1 MSFIHLQVR
10 SGYSL
15 LSSTV
20 KIEELVTRAR
30 ELQFPAIAL
39 TDENVLYGVM
49 PFYEA
54 CQAHGIK
61 PIIGM
66 MATIMDEHG
75 HTDQLVLLAKNNDGY
90 RQLVHIATAIQ
101 MNDGKG
107 ISLLDF
113 SHHTSELIGMTCG
126 VYGRVEQHLLNG
138 EIEQAE
144 AIVQTYAK
152 LFQRGDFYINVQRH
166 GLQEQE
172 HLLSLLFEHSKRW
185 DIPLVA
191 TNDVRYMYKEDA
203 LALEC
208 LLAMKHGKKMAD
220 PTRPRLATNEY
231 LLKSAYEMA
240 ALFSNGY
247 EAVEETV
254 RIAQRCHVTFESKKW
269 FMPRY
274 PVPSGKTADEY
285 LQTWC
290 WEQLTKRF
298 PDRPQA
304 YVARLQYELQI
315 IQQMNFSDYFLIVAD
330 FVRFARERGILTG
343 PGRGSAAGSLV
354 ASILGIT
361 QVDPLQY
368 GLLFER
374 FLNPARL
381 SLPDIDI
388 DFPDD
393 RREEV
398 IRYIEQKYGPDH
410 VAQIVTFGTFGMRS
424 AVREV
429 GRVFDV
435 DESEIQQT
443 LATGSF
449 DHTRPWHYVAQ
460 RIEGLPKHTSVHA
473 AGIVISPRPLTDIIP
488 LQSGQTTT
496 YVTQYAM
503 DALERLGLLKFD
515 LLALKNLTMIEQMIQ
530 SIEQR
535 TGHRLSFENMPIDD
549 QKTYALF
556 SQGDTFGVFQLES
569 EGMKRVLRE
578 LQPTTFE
585 DIVAVNALFRPGPME
600 QIPTYIARKHGREP
614 IRYMHDDLQ
623 SILQSTYG
631 VIVYQEQ
638 IMKIAEQMAKF
649 SLAQADLLRR
659 AISKKDV
666 GQMEK
671 EKKHF
676 IEGCIQ
682 NGYDAHLANELYE
695 LIVRFAGYGFNRSHA
710 VAYSYIA
717 YMLAYIKAH
726 YPLDFYAAVLTNVSG
741 QKEKMM
747 QCVHE
752 LRSKKIRL
760 LPPSVARS
768 EGHFTVDDN
777 GIRFGLLAIKQVS
790 VAFVKEVIRERQKR
804 PFSDFFDFVS
814 RLRLEPSQ
822 RKMVEAFIFSGCFD
836 EFRIERAT
844 LYASIDVAI
853 EHAELMNFSLH
864 VQPKYVQAEPLSLID
879 QLKYEKQWL
888 NVYVSPHPVESFSHF
903 YSMWGAKR
911 MYEWTKENVNHGKVI
926 VYVEEVTRKRTK
938 KGEEM
943 AFATICDDSDEWQ
956 AVVFPTSY
964 RRFHDLLQQGSIL
977 YMEGKIEQRSSGWH
991 LIVQQVRKPVCV
1003 YIKIDEQHASPVV
1016 LKQLKDVLTAH
1027 RGHAPVIL
1035 YYETERK
1042 KVQLSHEYAV
1052 SLNDESIRQLTALLG
1067 DGNVVVK

>member
-15 LSSTV
+15 LSSTI

-30 ELQFPAIAL
+30 ELRFPAIAL
-39 TDENVLYGVM
+39 TDENVLYGVI
-49 PFYEA
+49 PFYEM
-54 CQAHGIK
+54 CQVHGIK

-66 MATIMDEHG
+66 IATVIDEYG

-90 RQLVHIATAIQ
+90 RQLVHVATIIQ
-101 MNDGKG
+101 MNNGKG
-107 ISLLDF
+107 ISLCDL
-113 SHHTSELIGMTCG
+113 SRYTSELIGMTSG
-126 VYGRVEQHLLNG
+126 IHGRVEQYLLSG
-138 EIEQAE
+138 EIVQAE
-144 AIVQTYAK
+144 ELVQTYAQ
-152 LFQRGDFYINVQRH
+152 LFQRGDFYINVQQH
-166 GLQEQE
+166 GLLEQAQ
-172 HLLSLLFEHSKRW
+172 LLPLLFAHSKRW
-185 DIPLVA
+185 NVPLVA
-191 TNDVRYMYKEDA
+191 TNDVRYVYKEDV
-203 LALEC
+203 LACEC
-208 LLAMKHGKKMAD
+208 LLAMKQGKKMTD
-220 PTRPRLATNEY
+220 SNRPRFLTNEY
-231 LLKSAYEMA
+231 DLKSADEMIS
-240 ALFSNGY
+240 LFSMY
-247 EAVEETV
+247 REAVEETV
-254 RIAQRCHVTFESKKW
+254 RISQRCNVTFDYKKW

-274 PVPSGKTADEY
+274 PVPLGKTADEY
-285 LQTWC
+285 LQMWC

-298 PDRPQA
+298 PDRPEA

-354 ASILGIT
+354 AYILGIT

-388 DFPDD
+388 DFPDN

-398 IRYIEQKYGPDH
+398 IRYIEQKYGIDH
-410 VAQIVTFGTFGMRS
+410 VAQIITFGTFGMRS
-424 AVREV
+424 AIREV

-435 DESEIQQT
+435 DEHEIQQT

-449 DHTRPWHYVAQ
+449 DRTRPWHYVAQ

-473 AGIVISPRPLTDIIP
+473 AGIVISPRPLTDIVP

-530 SIEQR
+530 SIAQR

-549 QKTYALF
+549 QKTYVLL

-600 QIPTYIARKHGREP
+600 QIPTYISRKYGREP

-623 SILQSTYG
+623 SILQPTYG

-649 SLAQADLLRR
+649 SLAEADLLRR

-666 GQMEK
+666 RQMEQ

-676 IEGCIQ
+676 VEGCIQ
-682 NGYDAHLANELYE
+682 NGYDIHLANDLYE

-726 YPLDFYAAVLTNVSG
+726 YPLDFYATLLTNVSG

-747 QCVHE
+747 QCVYE
-752 LRSKKIRL
+752 LRNKKIRL
-760 LPPSVARS
+760 LPPSIARS

-790 VAFVKEVIRERQKR
+790 SDLSNKSSRSVKNA
-804 PFSDFFDFVS
+804 PFPIFFDFVS
-814 RLRLEPSQ
+814 RLRIEPSQ
-822 RKMVEAFIFSGCFD
+822 KKIIEALIFSGSFD
-836 EFRIERAT
+836 EFQIGRAT

-853 EHAELMNFSLH
+853 EHAELMNLPLN
-864 VQPKYVQAEPLSLID
+864 VRPKYVHAEPLSLID

-903 YSMWGAKR
+903 CSMWGA
-911 MYEWTKENVNHGKVI
+911 NVCTNGK
-926 VYVEEVTRKRTK
+926 
-938 KGEEM
+938 
-943 AFATICDDSDEWQ
+943 
-956 AVVFPTSY
+956 
-964 RRFHDLLQQGSIL
+964 
-977 YMEGKIEQRSSGWH
+977 
-991 LIVQQVRKPVCV
+991 
-1003 YIKIDEQHASPVV
+1003 
-1016 LKQLKDVLTAH
+1016 
-1027 RGHAPVIL
+1027 
-1035 YYETERK
+1035 
-1042 KVQLSHEYAV
+1042 
-1052 SLNDESIRQLTALLG
+1052 
-1067 DGNVVVK
+1067 

>member
-20 KIEELVTRAR
+20 KIEELVMRAR
-30 ELQFPAIAL
+30 ELQFSAVAL
-39 TDENVLYGVM
+39 TDENVLYGVI
-49 PFYEA
+49 PFYKA

-66 MATIMDEHG
+66 IATVFDEHG

-101 MNDGKG
+101 LNDGKG
-107 ISLLDF
+107 ISLCNL
-113 SHHTSELIGMTCG
+113 SRYTSELIGMTSG
-126 VYGRVEQHLLNG
+126 VHGRVEQHLLNG
-138 EIEQAE
+138 EIAQAE
-144 AIVQTYAK
+144 TLVHTYAK

-172 HLLSLLFEHSKRW
+172 DLLPLLFEHSKRW
-185 DIPLVA
+185 DMPLVA

-203 LALEC
+203 LAYEC
-208 LLAMKHGKKMAD
+208 LLAMKHGKKMTD
-220 PTRPRLATNEY
+220 SSRPRLAANEY
-231 LLKSAYEMA
+231 YLKSADDMT
-240 ALFSNGY
+240 ALFSICH

-254 RIAQRCHVTFESKKW
+254 RIAERCDVTFEHEQW

-274 PVPSGKTADEY
+274 PVPSGTTADEH
-285 LQTWC
+285 LQSWC

-298 PDRPQA
+298 PNRPQP
-304 YVARLQYELQI
+304 YVDRLQYELQI

-330 FVRFARERGILTG
+330 FVRFAREQGIFVG

-354 ASILGIT
+354 AYILGIT
-361 QVDPLQY
+361 QIDPLQY

-398 IRYIEQKYGPDH
+398 IRYIEQKYGKDY
-410 VAQIVTFGTFGMRS
+410 VAQIITFGTFGTRS
-424 AVREV
+424 AIREV

-435 DESEIQQT
+435 DEHDVQQT
-443 LATGSF
+443 LHTGRL
-449 DHTRPWHYVAQ
+449 DHTRPWHRVVQ
-460 RIEGLPKHTSVHA
+460 RIEGLPKHTSIHA
-473 AGIVISPRPLTDIIP
+473 AGIVISPCPLTDIVP

-503 DALERLGLLKFD
+503 DALEQIGLLKFD
-515 LLALKNLTMIEQMIQ
+515 LLALKNLTTIEQMIN
-530 SIEQR
+530 SIEKR
-535 TGHRLSFENMPIDD
+535 TGRRLRFDD
-549 QKTYALF
+549 VPLDDEQTYALF

-578 LQPTTFE
+578 LKPTTFE

-600 QIPTYIARKHGREP
+600 QIPTYISRKHRRES
-614 IRYMHDDLQ
+614 IVYMHDDLK

-631 VIVYQEQ
+631 VIIYQEQ
-638 IMKIAEQMAKF
+638 IMKIAEKMANF
-649 SLAQADLLRR
+649 SLTQADLLRR

-666 GQMEK
+666 AQMEK
-671 EKKHF
+671 EKRRF
-676 IEGCIQ
+676 IEGCMQ
-682 NGYDAHLANELYE
+682 NGYADHVANELYE

-710 VAYSYIA
+710 VTYSYIS
-717 YMLAYIKAH
+717 YMMAYIKAH
-726 YPLDFYAAVLTNVSG
+726 YPLDFYAALLTNVSG

-747 QCVHE
+747 QCVYE
-752 LRSKKIRL
+752 LRKKRIRL
-760 LPPSVARS
+760 LPPSIGRS
-768 EGHFTVDDN
+768 EEHFTVDEN
-777 GIRFGLLAIKQVS
+777 GIRFGFLAIKQVNS
-790 VAFVKEVIRERQKR
+790 AFIKQVILERRKR

-844 LYASIDVAI
+844 LYASIDVAF
-853 EHAELMNFSLH
+853 EHAQFFTSLPH
-864 VQPKYVQAEPLSLID
+864 IRPKYVHAEPLSLID
-879 QLKYEKQWL
+879 QLKHEKQWL
-888 NVYVSPHPVESFSHF
+888 GVYVSPHPVESFSHF
-903 YSMWGAKR
+903 YSIWGAKR
-911 MYEWTKENVNHGKVI
+911 MYEWEKEESNYGKVI
-926 VYVEEVTRKRTK
+926 AYVEEVMKKRTK

-943 AFATICDDSDEWQ
+943 AFLTICDDSDEWH
-956 AVVFPTSY
+956 AIVFPASY
-964 RRFHDLLQQGSIL
+964 RRFHSILQQGTVL
-977 YMEGKIEQRSSGWH
+977 YMEGKIEKRMNGWH
-991 LIVQQVRKPVCV
+991 LIVQQLRKPECV
-1003 YIKIDEQHASPVV
+1003 YVKIDEQHASPIV
-1016 LKQLKDVLTAH
+1016 LQQLKNVLTTY
-1027 RGHAPVIL
+1027 RGHVPVVL
-1035 YYETERK
+1035 YYEAERK

-1052 SLNDESIRQLTALLG
+1052 SPQDECMKQLTALLG

>member
-1 MSFIHLQVR
+1 M
-10 SGYSL
+10 
-15 LSSTV
+15 
-20 KIEELVTRAR
+20 RAR
-30 ELQFPAIAL
+30 ELQFSAVAL
-39 TDENVLYGVM
+39 TDENVLYGVI
-49 PFYEA
+49 PFYKA

-66 MATIMDEHG
+66 IATIVDEHG
-75 HTDQLVLLAKNNDGY
+75 HEDELVLLAKNNYGY
-90 RQLVHIATAIQ
+90 RQLVHIATTIQ

-107 ISLLDF
+107 IPLSHF
-113 SHHTSELIGMTCG
+113 SRHTSELIGITSG
-126 VYGRVEQHLLNG
+126 VRGRIEQHLLNG
-138 EIEQAE
+138 EIAQAE
-144 AIVQTYAK
+144 ALVQTYTTI
-152 LFQRGDFYINVQRH
+152 FQPGDFYINIQQH
-166 GLQEQE
+166 GLQEQAKLFP
-172 HLLSLLFEHSKRW
+172 LLLEYSRRW
-185 DIPLVA
+185 NVPLVA
-191 TNDVRYMYKEDA
+191 TNDVRYIYQEDA
-203 LALEC
+203 LAYEC
-208 LLAMKHGKKMAD
+208 LLAMKHGKKMTD
-220 PTRPRLATNEY
+220 SSRPRLAANEY
-231 LLKSAYEMA
+231 YLKSADDMT
-240 ALFSNGY
+240 ALFSICH

-254 RIAQRCHVTFESKKW
+254 RIAERCDVTFEHEQW

-274 PVPSGKTADEY
+274 PVPSGTTADEH
-285 LQTWC
+285 LQSWC

-298 PDRPQA
+298 PNRPQP
-304 YVARLQYELQI
+304 YVDRLQYELQI

-330 FVRFARERGILTG
+330 FVRFAREQGIFVG

-354 ASILGIT
+354 AYILGIT
-361 QVDPLQY
+361 QIDPLQY

-398 IRYIEQKYGPDH
+398 IRYIEQKYGKDY
-410 VAQIVTFGTFGMRS
+410 VAQIITFGTFGTRS
-424 AVREV
+424 AIREV

-435 DESEIQQT
+435 DEHDVQQT
-443 LATGSF
+443 LHTGRL
-449 DHTRPWHYVAQ
+449 DHTRPWHRVVQ
-460 RIEGLPKHTSVHA
+460 RIEGLPKHTSIHA
-473 AGIVISPRPLTDIIP
+473 AGIVISPCPLTDIVP

-503 DALERLGLLKFD
+503 DALEQIGLLKFD
-515 LLALKNLTMIEQMIQ
+515 LLALKNLTTIEQMID
-530 SIEQR
+530 SIEKR
-535 TGHRLSFENMPIDD
+535 TGRRLRFDNVPLDD
-549 QKTYALF
+549 EQTYALF

-600 QIPTYIARKHGREP
+600 QIPTYISRKHRRES
-614 IRYMHDDLQ
+614 IVYMHDDLK

-631 VIVYQEQ
+631 VIIYQEQ
-638 IMKIAEQMAKF
+638 IMKIAEKMANF
-649 SLAQADLLRR
+649 SLTQADLLRR

-666 GQMEK
+666 AQMEK
-671 EKKHF
+671 EKRRF
-676 IEGCIQ
+676 IEGCMQ
-682 NGYDAHLANELYE
+682 NGYADHVANELYE
-695 LIVRFAGYGFNRSHA
+695 LIIRFAGYGFNRSHA

-760 LPPSVARS
+760 LPPSIARS

-844 LYASIDVAI
+844 LYASIDVAF

-943 AFATICDDSDEWQ
+943 AFLTICDDSDEWQ

-1027 RGHAPVIL
+1027 HGHAPVIL

-1067 DGNVVVK
+1067 DGNIVVK

>member
-30 ELQFPAIAL
+30 ELQFLAIAL
-39 TDENVLYGVM
+39 TDENVLYGAI
-49 PFYEA
+49 PFYET

-66 MATIMDEHG
+66 IATVIHEYG

-90 RQLVHIATAIQ
+90 RQLVHIATMIQ

-107 ISLLDF
+107 ISLCDL
-113 SHHTSELIGMTCG
+113 SRYTSELIGITSG
-126 VYGRVEQHLLNG
+126 LHGRIEQHLLNG
-138 EIEQAE
+138 EIAQAE
-144 AIVQTYAK
+144 ALAQMYTEI
-152 LFQRGDFYINVQRH
+152 FQKGDFYINVQQH
-166 GLQEQE
+166 GLQEQAK
-172 HLLSLLFEHSKRW
+172 LLPLLLEYSKRW
-185 DIPLVA
+185 NIPLVA
-191 TNDVRYMYKEDA
+191 TNDVRYIYKEDA
-203 LALEC
+203 LACEC
-208 LLAMKHGKKMAD
+208 LLAMKHGKKMND
-220 PTRPRLATNEY
+220 TSRPRLAANEY
-231 LLKSAYEMA
+231 DLKSADEMVS
-240 ALFSNGY
+240 LFSMCH
-247 EAVEETV
+247 EAVKETIC
-254 RIAQRCHVTFESKKW
+254 IAERCHVTFEHEQW
-269 FMPRY
+269 HMPRY
-274 PVPSGKTADEY
+274 PVPSETTADEY

-290 WEQLTKRF
+290 FRELTRRF
-298 PDRPQA
+298 PERPQA
-304 YVARLQYELQI
+304 YVDRLQYELQI

-330 FVRFARERGILTG
+330 FVRFARERGIFIG

-354 ASILGIT
+354 AYILGIT

-388 DFPDD
+388 DFADD

-398 IRYIEQKYGPDH
+398 IRYIEQKYGADH
-410 VAQIVTFGTFGMRS
+410 VAQIITFGTFGMRS
-424 AVREV
+424 AIREV
-429 GRVFDV
+429 GRIFDV
-435 DESEIQQT
+435 DEHEIQQT
-443 LATGSF
+443 LATGIF
-449 DHTRPWHYVAQ
+449 NRTRPWHYVAQ

-473 AGIVISPRPLTDIIP
+473 AGLVISPHPLTDVVP
-488 LQSGQTTT
+488 LQRGQTTT

-515 LLALKNLTMIEQMIQ
+515 LLALKNLTLIEQMIQ

-535 TGHRLSFENMPIDD
+535 TGHRLSFENMPMDD
-549 QKTYALF
+549 QKTYALL

-600 QIPTYIARKHGREP
+600 QIPTYISRKHGREQ

-623 SILQSTYG
+623 PILQSTYG

-638 IMKIAEQMAKF
+638 IMKIAEQMAGF
-649 SLAQADLLRR
+649 SLAEADLLRR

-666 GQMEK
+666 EQMEK

-676 IEGCIQ
+676 VEGCIQ
-682 NGYDAHLANELYE
+682 NGYDADLANELYE

-726 YPLDFYAAVLTNVSG
+726 YPLDFYATLLTNVSG

-747 QCVHE
+747 QCVYE
-752 LRSKKIRL
+752 LRNKKIRL
-760 LPPSVARS
+760 LPPSIARS

-790 VAFVKEVIRERQKR
+790 STFVKQMIRERQKR
-804 PFSDFFDFVS
+804 PFADFFDFVL
-814 RLRLEPSQ
+814 RLRIEPSQ
-822 RKMVEAFIFSGCFD
+822 KKIIEALIFSGCFD
-836 EFRIERAT
+836 EFQIGRAT

-853 EHAELMNFSLH
+853 EHAELMNVPLNIR
-864 VQPKYVQAEPLSLID
+864 PKYVHAEPLSLID

-911 MYEWTKENVNHGKVI
+911 MYEWIIERAKDGKVI
-926 VYVEEVTRKRTK
+926 VYVEGVTKKRTK

-943 AFATICDDSDEWQ
+943 VFATICDDSDEWH
-956 AVVFPTSY
+956 AIVFPTSY
-964 RRFHDLLQQGSIL
+964 RRFHALLQQGSVL
-977 YMEGKIEQRSSGWH
+977 YMEGKIEQRPSGWH

-1003 YIKIDEQHASPVV
+1003 YVKIDEQHASPVV

-1027 RGHAPVIL
+1027 RGYAPVIL
-1035 YYETERK
+1035 YYEKERK
-1042 KVQLSHEYAV
+1042 KVQLSYEHAV
-1052 SLNDESIRQLTALLG
+1052 SPSDEVIRKLTTLLG

>member
-20 KIEELVTRAR
+20 KIEELVMRAR
-30 ELQFPAIAL
+30 ELQFSAVAL
-39 TDENVLYGVM
+39 TDENVLYGVI
-49 PFYEA
+49 PFYKA

-66 MATIMDEHG
+66 IATVFDEHG

-101 MNDGKG
+101 LNDGKG
-107 ISLLDF
+107 ISLCDL
-113 SHHTSELIGMTCG
+113 SRYTSELIGMTSG
-126 VYGRVEQHLLNG
+126 VHGRVEQHLLNG
-138 EIEQAE
+138 EIAQAE
-144 AIVQTYAK
+144 TLVHTYAK

-172 HLLSLLFEHSKRW
+172 DLLPLLFEHSKRW
-185 DIPLVA
+185 DMPLVA

-203 LALEC
+203 LAFEC

-220 PTRPRLATNEY
+220 LNRPRFLTNEY
-231 LLKSAYEMA
+231 HFKSADEMIS
-240 ALFSNGY
+240 LFSMY
-247 EAVEETV
+247 REAVEETV
-254 RIAQRCHVTFESKKW
+254 RIAQRCHVTFEAKKW

-290 WEQLTKRF
+290 WEQFTKRF
-298 PDRPQA
+298 PDQPEA

-330 FVRFARERGILTG
+330 FMRFARERGILTG

-354 ASILGIT
+354 AYILGIT

-388 DFPDD
+388 DFPDH

-398 IRYIEQKYGPDH
+398 IRYIEQTYGKDH
-410 VAQIVTFGTFGMRS
+410 VAQIITFGTFGTRS
-424 AVREV
+424 AIREV
-429 GRVFDV
+429 GRVFEV
-435 DESEIQQT
+435 DEQEMEQT
-443 LATGSF
+443 LATGRL
-449 DHTRPWHYVAQ
+449 DRTRPWHSVVQ
-460 RIEGLPKHTSVHA
+460 RIEGLPKHTSIHA
-473 AGIVISPRPLTDIIP
+473 AGIVISPCPLTDIVP
-488 LQSGQTTT
+488 LQAGQTTT

-503 DALERLGLLKFD
+503 DALEQIGLLKFD
-515 LLALKNLTMIEQMIQ
+515 LLALKNLTMVEQMIH
-530 SIEQR
+530 SVEQR
-535 TGHRLSFENMPIDD
+535 TGHRLRFENMPLDD
-549 QKTYALF
+549 EQTYALF

-600 QIPTYIARKHGREP
+600 QIPTYISRKHGREP
-614 IRYMHDDLQ
+614 IVYMHDDLQ

-638 IMKIAEQMAKF
+638 IMKIAEQMARF
-649 SLAQADLLRR
+649 SLAEADLLRR

-671 EKKHF
+671 EKQRF
-676 IEGCIQ
+676 IEGCMQ
-682 NGYDAHLANELYE
+682 NGYAAHMANELYE

-726 YPLDFYAAVLTNVSG
+726 YPLDFYAVLLTNVIG

-752 LRSKKIRL
+752 LRKKRIRL
-760 LPPSVARS
+760 LPPSIGRS
-768 EGHFTVDDN
+768 EGHFTVDGND
-777 GIRFGLLAIKQVS
+777 IRFGLLAIKQVS
-790 VAFVKEVIRERQKR
+790 SAFVKQIIRERQR
-804 PFSDFFDFVS
+804 QPFSDFFDFVS
-814 RLRLEPSQ
+814 RLRIEPSQ
-822 RKMVEAFIFSGCFD
+822 RKIVEALIFSGCFD
-836 EFRIERAT
+836 EFRVERAT
-844 LYASIDVAI
+844 LYASIDVAL
-853 EHAELMNFSLH
+853 EHAEFLTSDLG
-864 VQPKYVQAEPLSLID
+864 VRPKYVHAEPLSLSD

-888 NVYVSPHPVESFSHF
+888 NVYVSPHPVESFAHF

-911 MYEWTKENVNHGKVI
+911 MYEWEIEKANVGKVI
-926 VYVEEVTRKRTK
+926 AYVEEVTKKRTK

-943 AFATICDDSDEWQ
+943 AFVTICDDSDEWYAIAFP
-956 AVVFPTSY
+956 AVYS
-964 RRFHDLLQQGSIL
+964 RFHSLLQQGSVL
-977 YMEGKIEQRSSGWH
+977 YMEGKIEQRSNGWH

-1003 YIKIDEQHASPVV
+1003 YMKIDEQHASPVV
-1016 LKQLKDVLTAH
+1016 LQQLKEVLIAH
-1027 RGHAPVIL
+1027 RGYAPVIL
-1035 YYETERK
+1035 YYEAERK

-1052 SLNDESIRQLTALLG
+1052 SPHDECIHQLTALLG

>member
-30 ELQFPAIAL
+30 DLQFPAIAL
-39 TDENVLYGVM
+39 TDENVLYGTIS
-49 PFYEA
+49 FYEM

-66 MATIMDEHG
+66 IATVTDEHG
-75 HTDQLVLLAKNNDGY
+75 YIDQLVLLAKNNDGY
-90 RQLVHIATAIQ
+90 RQLVHIATAVQ
-101 MNDGKG
+101 LNDGKG
-107 ISLLDF
+107 ISLCDL
-113 SHHTSELIGMTCG
+113 SRYTSELIGMTSG
-126 VYGRVEQHLLNG
+126 VHGRVEQHLLNG
-138 EIEQAE
+138 EIGQAE
-144 AIVQTYAK
+144 TLVQTYAK

-172 HLLSLLFEHSKRW
+172 YLWPLLLEYSKRW
-185 DIPLVA
+185 NIPLVA
-191 TNDVRYMYKEDA
+191 TNDVRYIYKEDA
-203 LALEC
+203 LACEC
-208 LLAMKHGKKMAD
+208 LLAMKHGKKMND
-220 PTRPRLATNEY
+220 PSRPRFSTNEY
-231 LLKSAYEMA
+231 DLKSADEMVS
-240 ALFSNGY
+240 LFSMY
-247 EAVEETV
+247 REAIEETV
-254 RIAQRCHVTFESKKW
+254 RIAQRCNVTFESKKW

-290 WEQLTKRF
+290 WEQFTKRF
-298 PDRPQA
+298 PDRPEA
-304 YVARLQYELQI
+304 YVTRLQYELQI

-330 FVRFARERGILTG
+330 FVRFAREQGILTG

-354 ASILGIT
+354 AYILGIT
-361 QVDPLQY
+361 QVDPLKY

-388 DFPDD
+388 DFADD

-398 IRYIEQKYGPDH
+398 IRYIEQKYGADH
-410 VAQIVTFGTFGMRS
+410 VAQIITFGTFGMRS
-424 AVREV
+424 AIREV
-429 GRVFDV
+429 SRIFDV
-435 DESEIQQT
+435 DEQEIQQT
-443 LATGSF
+443 LATGTLN
-449 DHTRPWHYVAQ
+449 HTRPWHYVAQ

-473 AGIVISPRPLTDIIP
+473 AGIVISPRPLTDVVP

-515 LLALKNLTMIEQMIQ
+515 LLALKNLTMIEQMVQ

-535 TGHRLSFENMPIDD
+535 TGHRLRFENVPLDD
-549 QKTYALF
+549 EQTYVLL
-556 SQGDTFGVFQLES
+556 SEGDTFGVFQLES

-585 DIVAVNALFRPGPME
+585 DIVAVNALFRPGPMD
-600 QIPTYIARKHGREP
+600 QIPTYISRKHGREP

-638 IMKIAEQMAKF
+638 IMKIAQQMANF
-649 SLAQADLLRR
+649 SLADADLLRR
-659 AISKKDV
+659 AISKKDI

-671 EKKHF
+671 EKKRF

-682 NGYDAHLANELYE
+682 NGYAAHIANELYE
-695 LIVRFAGYGFNRSHA
+695 IIVRFAGYGFNRSHA

-726 YPLDFYAAVLTNVSG
+726 YPLDFYATLLTNVSG

-747 QCVHE
+747 QCVYE
-752 LRSKKIRL
+752 LRKKRIRL
-760 LPPSVARS
+760 LPPSIGRS
-768 EGHFTVDDN
+768 EEHFTVDEN

-790 VAFVKEVIRERQKR
+790 FAFVKQMIRERQKR

-814 RLRLEPSQ
+814 RLRIESSQ
-822 RKMVEAFIFSGCFD
+822 RKIVEALIFSGCFD
-836 EFRIERAT
+836 EFHIDRAT

-853 EHAELMNFSLH
+853 EHAELMNLPLN
-864 VQPKYVQAEPLSLID
+864 VRPKYVHVEPLSLID

-888 NVYVSPHPVESFSHF
+888 NVYVSPHPVESFAHF

-911 MYEWTKENVNHGKVI
+911 MYEWIIERAKDGKVI
-926 VYVEEVTRKRTK
+926 VYVEEVTKKRTK

-943 AFATICDDSDEWQ
+943 VFATICDDSDEWH
-956 AVVFPTSY
+956 AIVFPTSY
-964 RRFHDLLQQGSIL
+964 RRFHALLQQGSVL
-977 YMEGKIEQRSSGWH
+977 YMEGKIEQRPSGWH
-991 LIVQQVRKPVCV
+991 LIVQQVGKPVCV
-1003 YIKIDEQHASPVV
+1003 YVKVDEQHASSAV
-1016 LKQLKDVLTAH
+1016 LQQLKDIFIAY
-1027 RGHAPVIL
+1027 RGYAPVIL
-1035 YYETERK
+1035 YYEKERK

-1052 SLNDESIRQLTALLG
+1052 SPTDECIEQLKALLG
-1067 DGNVVVK
+1067 NGNVVVK